1 MSKQYNIRW
10 SEADNQELARS
21 VRNFNAKVKRLEEK
35 YKGSDVIIPE
45 RVSVKEMR
53 ELVNTRRD
61 LQRELKSLQ
70 RFTERGSEKVITVPN
85 TDNNI
90 QLTKWQKEEMS
101 KRAGV
106 INRKRTL
113 RRKEHESKELENQG
127 KSLGYTR
134 GDIGMGKVEFNQL
147 RPTSSFT
154 KKMTKADVKAKFE
167 HFMRESQSDYWNKRD
182 ILMRE
187 NFIKAL
193 EENFNPKDIKDVIE
207 NIRNMDIKDFKDKLL
222 SNPEDFNT
230 AYPPDEEQYQGYLT
244 QLKST
249 WTPTGNPKGSTK
261 KKSKKKSKKRA
272 GKK

>member
-1 MSKQYNIRW
+1 
-10 SEADNQELARS
+10 
-21 VRNFNAKVKRLEEK
+21 
-35 YKGSDVIIPE
+35 
-45 RVSVKEMR
+45 MR

-70 RFTERGSEKVITVPN
+70 KFTQRGSEEVITVPN

-113 RRKEHESKELENQG
+113 RRKELESKELENQG
-127 KSLGYTR
+127 ESLGYTR
-134 GDIGMGKVEFNQL
+134 GDIGMGKVEINQL
-147 RPTSSFT
+147 RPTSTFT
-154 KKMTKADVKAKFE
+154 KKMNKADVKAKFE

-193 EENFNPKDIKDVIE
+193 EENFNPKDIKDVVE

-222 SNPEDFNT
+222 SDPEDFNT
-230 AYPPDEEQYQGYLT
+230 AYPPDEEQYQGYLS

-249 WTPTGNPKGSTK
+249 WIPTEKPKTK
-261 KKSKKKSKKRA
+261 KRAKTKSKKRA